1 MDRNLL
7 KTVFYGIAVAMGVAV
22 IVTNIV
28 SPASTATVGTM
39 LGIGVAVLGIAGL
52 QK

>member
-1 MDRNLL
+1 MDRSLL

-22 IVTNIV
+22 IVLNIV
-28 SPASTATVGTM
+28 NPLAAATTGTL

>member
-7 KTVFYGIAVAMGVAV
+7 KTIFYGLAVAMGVAV
-22 IVTNIV
+22 IVLNIV
-28 SPASTATVGTM
+28 NPPSAVTTGTL

>member
-1 MDRNLL
+1 MNSSLI
-7 KTVFYGIAVAMGVAV
+7 KTICFGLAVAMGVAV

-28 SPASTATVGTM
+28 SPLSLANVTTLLAF
-39 LGIGVAVLGIAGL
+39 GVAALGVAGL